1 MIIGLIAPGFK
12 PLPPQGWG
20 AVESI
25 VWDYYENL
33 LKRNIDVHIINQSN
47 PNNIVT
53 ECNSKKYDIIHIMY
67 DDYICVTPYLNCKKI
82 LYTSHFAYITHP
94 SFNINYAHYYNGI
107 FKKVI
112 EYQHLI
118 HANVISEDIK
128 QIYQKHGFSC
138 SNNIKVI
145 CNGAREDLFKYSENP
160 MFPNKSIY
168 LAKIELRKRQYKYQ
182 NIPNIDFVGNLFNST
197 FNSTNPNYLGEW
209 DKPKLYENMTEYANL
224 ILLSEGEADPL
235 VVKEALIAGLGVVIS
250 ECASANLD
258 LSRDFITIIPNAKLD
273 DIDYVTMEIEK
284 NRRISIQKRS
294 EIRKY
299 ALKHFAWNKIIDNYL
314 ELITK
319 ELMYK

>member
-1 MIIGLIAPGFK
+1 ML
-12 PLPPQGWG
+12 
-20 AVESI
+20 
-25 VWDYYENL
+25 
-33 LKRNIDVHIINQSN
+33 
-47 PNNIVT
+47 
-53 ECNSKKYDIIHIMY
+53 
-67 DDYICVTPYLNCKKI
+67 
-82 LYTSHFAYITHP
+82 
-94 SFNINYAHYYNGI
+94 
-107 FKKVI
+107 
-112 EYQHLI
+112 
-118 HANVISEDIK
+118 
-128 QIYQKHGFSC
+128 SC
-138 SNNIKVI
+138 PNNIKVI

-168 LAKIELRKRQYKYQ
+168 LAKIEFRKRQYKYQ
-182 NIPNIDFVGNLFNST
+182 NIPNIDFVGNLSNSP

-250 ECASANLD
+250 ECSSANLD

-273 DIDYVTMEIEK
+273 DIDFVTSEIQK

-294 EIRKY
+294 EIREY
-299 ALKHFAWNKIIDNYL
+299 ALENFAWNKIIDKYL